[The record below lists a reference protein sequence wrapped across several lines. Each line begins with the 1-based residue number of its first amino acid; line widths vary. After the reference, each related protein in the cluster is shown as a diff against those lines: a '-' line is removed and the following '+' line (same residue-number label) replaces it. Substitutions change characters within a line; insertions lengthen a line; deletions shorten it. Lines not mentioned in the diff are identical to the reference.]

1 MNDNESEDLDG
12 EELTDS
18 DMPGLVDDDG
28 QPVLRPVLDDDSISE
43 QSDEYDDDASDNEE
57 LGEDAVEDD
66 GVAAATSI

>member
-28 QPVLRPVLDDDSISE
+28 QPVLRPVLDGDSISE
-43 QSDEYDDDASDNEE
+43 HSDES
-57 LGEDAVEDD
+57 GD
-66 GVAAATSI
+66 GAERR